1 MKYGKFIT
9 GLLPGS
15 FNVQNINDQVI
26 SSTNIAAIKYV
37 LVGPMFLFS
46 RYVKPLYAR
55 GVNTFQKPRP

>member
-1 MKYGKFIT
+1 MENLSQDFCQEVLI
-9 GLLPGS
+9 
-15 FNVQNINDQVI
+15 VQNINDQVI
-26 SSTNIAAIKYV
+26 SSINIAAIKYV